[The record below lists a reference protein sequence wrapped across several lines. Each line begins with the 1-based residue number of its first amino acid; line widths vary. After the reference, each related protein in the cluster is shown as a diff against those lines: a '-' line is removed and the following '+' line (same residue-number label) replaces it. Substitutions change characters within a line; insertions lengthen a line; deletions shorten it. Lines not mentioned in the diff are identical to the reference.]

1 MKKKLKIIGIAFLI
15 FLIALIIGIVYLL
28 LNEFSVPKQVKDKVT
43 TLTKSYYGLDFDYDN
58 FSINLPSNKV
68 SISSF
73 SLSVADKSPFISIGS
88 TSLELASSSE
98 FLGMMSDKVVVNK
111 IVINNLKYDML
122 APQLGEASGAFKLP
136 SVPAKEVILN
146 GFSFNTPYGNFDL
159 SSNTAVLKKDG
170 SVVDVILDIP
180 NGPFGINSNL
190 AAKADLDTGS
200 STISVKILHKSIAD
214 CLPLSVFASEYNV
227 GIDDGS
233 FELGLTYTGNIEK
246 RINEPTKDLVNLLNN
261 ELQGNIRIN
270 KSKIGWNGLT
280 YEGSVNVSK
289 IATQSWNC
297 SLNGKFASGTIDIK
311 AKWLGDE
318 GQLSKFETDFNL
330 NQIKFTK
337 ANLTSFGLTDFD
349 YKPGSIG
356 LSGQI
361 KGDIAS
367 FSGSGK
373 ALVNNWYFLDKKLE
387 KSDFDWSLSNDLT
400 INTNGFVD
408 TYLGHL
414 KASST
419 VWLAGPNKFKG
430 VFEGNL
436 KDVGLKQIGTM
447 VDVPLDGMFSGPF
460 VIETDFLEPLKTIYN
475 FKATLEKGS
484 FYSFNTQHI
493 DGLITGSG
501 ADWKIINPHALLNN
515 GGEIWV
521 DGFIASTTL
530 NTKVKIKDAN
540 LVNFGLSQD
549 IASGVANLEATA
561 KGDLLKP
568 EVVGTLWGNNLV
580 VMDMPLKS
588 FKSEIKIKDSILR
601 LVPIVVKPID
611 GSFIDGYFTIDL
623 SDGKILNGGVNF
635 QQFCLELLRPYL
647 PLKISSKE
655 LDGVFSG
662 YANYSRRQDN
672 NYFKI
677 LVDGRDLLIAGE
689 EIDSVYLEGE
699 SLGKELDLKSLFVRA
714 FGGKV
719 NLTGQFKNLQKFSGA
734 VEGENIK
741 LDRMEFLKGILPNLT
756 GGLDFQGD
764 IDWDGNNRNGH
775 FVVFGRDI
783 QTDER
788 ELGNYG
794 GEVIIDNEKLEIK
807 NGEFD
812 KLGIKLSGDLMWGA
826 RQPYNFKL
834 DLKNVDF
841 SFIPQSHD
849 LTLFENGSILVNG
862 NCVVQGDLASLTPD
876 LVDVKLDNIQIKKDD
891 DVIVTNKPIQVKYQN
906 GNVEIRSFELKYKL
920 GILSIEGLI
929 SAAKDIGI
937 IIKGE
942 NFSAKALGHLFGIK
956 SFDYDG
962 DLSLNG
968 RIYGTTDNIKYSSQA
983 EINNLTVEGKEIP
996 LVQAKI
1002 DGDSKLLKIEE
1013 TFVKLKNNSFDLKGN
1028 IALDNFVPNQLDLK
1042 IAIPD
1047 GPISDLSE
1055 YLPKLIKEADGKIKG
1070 EINITG
1076 SPTNPE
1082 IIGDLHLNG
1091 KKIQL
1096 TSMKKPFTNV
1106 EFDMTTDDK
1115 ITTVNTLKASMGK
1128 GLIEGY
1134 GKVDFKNALGA
1145 LDVHLKTEKLDLPF
1159 MSLEIFNAS
1168 AAVDLTG
1175 DIYNP
1180 VIFSNIYIPRGRLG
1194 LNMNLI
1200 PESSESKPVFNS
1212 LKYRVNIE
1220 IPRNFWVKNA
1230 FLNAEMKGK
1239 CSVSGDLD
1247 NFKIE
1252 GGISTIQGKIF
1263 FKQRQFKIQNGEIR
1277 FGGVDNSLDPYIYVK
1292 SEGQVQSTKIYLT
1305 LAGNI
1310 SNFKPQ
1316 VYSTPPM
1323 SEGDIIA
1330 MLTLGRDLNAV
1341 SNSDTK
1347 DLFEDEV
1354 LEGLKNSYISSLIG
1368 DQLSSAL
1375 NLDEL
1380 YLTSAFD
1387 KKTGK
1392 TQSYVR
1398 IGKYLS
1404 DKIFMAYEGNM
1415 SDDKDESYIFEYRL
1429 PKGFIFSIEFEQP
1442 ENNQNYGIRYDW
1454 KF

>member
-1 MKKKLKIIGIAFLI
+1 MIASIIGV
-15 FLIALIIGIVYLL
+15 VYLL
-28 LNEFSVPKQVKDKVT
+28 FNEFSVPKQLKEKVT
-43 TLTKSYYGLDFDYDN
+43 QLTKSYYGLDFDYDY
-58 FSINLPSNKV
+58 FSINIPSNKV
-68 SISSF
+68 SVSSF
-73 SLSVADKSPFISIGS
+73 SLSVADKSPFVSIGS
-88 TSLELASSSE
+88 TTVELASSTE
-98 FLGMMSDKVVVNK
+98 VIGMINDKIVVNK
-111 IVINNLKYDML
+111 IVINDLKYDML
-122 APQLGEASGAFKLP
+122 APQLEEASGAFKLP
-136 SVPAKEVILN
+136 SVPAKEIIVN
-146 GFSFNTPYGNFDL
+146 GFSINTLYGNFDL
-159 SSNTAVLKKDG
+159 SSNTVIIKKDG
-170 SVVDVILDIP
+170 SIVDAILDIP
-180 NGPFGINSNL
+180 NGPFGISSNL
-190 AAKADLDTGS
+190 VFKANLDNGS
-200 STISVKILHKSIAD
+200 STIDVKIKHNSIAD
-214 CLPLSVFASEYNV
+214 CLPLSVFASEKNIR
-227 GIDDGS
+227 IDDGS
-233 FELGLTYTGNIEK
+233 FDLNISYNGNIEK
-246 RINEPTKDLVNLLNN
+246 RINEPAKDWVNLLNN
-261 ELQGNIRIN
+261 ELQGNISIKN
-270 KSKIGWNGLT
+270 TKIGWNGLT
-280 YEGSVNVSK
+280 YEGSVNLNK
-289 IATQSWNC
+289 IASQSWMC
-297 SLNGKFASGTIDIK
+297 SLNGKFASGTLDIK
-311 AKWLGDE
+311 GKWLGDE
-318 GQLSKFETDFNL
+318 NQLSKFETDFNL

-337 ANLTSFGLTDFD
+337 ANLSNFGLTDFG
-349 YKPGSIG
+349 YKPGSISV
-356 LSGQI
+356 SGQV

-373 ALVNNWYFLDKKLE
+373 ALAGNWYFLDKKLE
-387 KSDFDWSLSNDLT
+387 KADLDWNLSEDLT
-400 INTNGFVD
+400 IKTGGYVD

-419 VWLAGPNKFKG
+419 IWLTGPNKYKG
-430 VFEGNL
+430 VVEGSL

-447 VDVPLDGMFSGPF
+447 VDVPLDGMCSGPF
-460 VIETDFLEPLKTIYN
+460 VIEIDFLEPLKSIYS
-475 FKATLEKGS
+475 FKASLENGS
-484 FYSFNTQHI
+484 FYTFNSKHI
-493 DGLITGSG
+493 DALISGSG
-501 ADWKIINPHALLNN
+501 TDWKLINPHAMLKD

-521 DGFIASTTL
+521 EGFISSSTL
-530 NTKVKIKDAN
+530 DTKVKIKDTN
-540 LVNFGLSQD
+540 LVNFGLTQE
-549 IASGVANLEATA
+549 IASGCANLEATA
-561 KGDLLKP
+561 RGPLLKP
-568 EVVGTLWGNNLV
+568 EVKGTLWGDNIV
-580 VMDMPLKS
+580 VMNMPLKS
-588 FKSEIKIKDSILR
+588 LKSEVRIKDSVLR

-611 GSFIDGYFTIDL
+611 GSFIDGYITIDL
-623 SDGKILNGGVNF
+623 ADGKIINAGVNF

-672 NYFKI
+672 NYFKV

-699 SLGKELDLKSLFVRA
+699 SLGKQADLKSLFIRA

-719 NLTGQFKNLQKFSGA
+719 NLTGQFKNLQKFSGSI
-734 VEGENIK
+734 EGENLK
-741 LDRMEFLKGILPNLT
+741 FDRMEFLKSFLPSIT
-756 GGLDFQGD
+756 GSLDFQGN
-764 IDWDGNNRNGH
+764 IDWDDKNRNGH
-775 FVVFGRDI
+775 FIVFGRNI
-783 QTDER
+783 MTDER

-794 GEVIIDNEKLEIK
+794 GEVVINNEKLEIK

-812 KLGIKLSGDLMWGA
+812 KLGIKLSGDLKWGG

-834 DLKNVDF
+834 DLNKVDF

-849 LTLFENGSILVNG
+849 FTLFENGSILVNG
-862 NCVVQGDLASLTPD
+862 NCVVQGDLASLTPN
-876 LVDVKLDNIQIKKDD
+876 LVDLKFDNIQIKKDD
-891 DVIVTNKPIQVKYQN
+891 DVIVTNKPIHIKCQN
-906 GNVEIRSFELKYKL
+906 GNVDIQSFELKYKL
-920 GILSIEGLI
+920 GILSVSGLI
-929 SAAKDIGI
+929 SAAKNVGI
-937 IIKGE
+937 NIKGD
-942 NFSAKALGHLFGIK
+942 NFSAKALGHLFGLKNIN
-956 SFDYDG
+956 YDG
-962 DLSLNG
+962 AVSLNG
-968 RIYGTTDNIKYSSQA
+968 KVYGTTDDIKYSYQT
-983 EINNLTVEGKEIP
+983 EINNFTIEGKEIP

-1002 DGDSKLLKIEE
+1002 EGDSRLLKIEE
-1013 TFVKLKNNSFDLKGN
+1013 TFVKLKNNSFDLKGT
-1028 IALDNFVPNQLDLK
+1028 ISLDNFVPNNLDLK
-1042 IAIPD
+1042 ISIPN
-1047 GPISDLSE
+1047 GPISDLSV
-1055 YLPKLIKEADGKIKG
+1055 YLPKVIKEAEGLIKG
-1070 EINITG
+1070 ELNITG
-1076 SPTNPE
+1076 SPSNPE

-1128 GLIEGY
+1128 GIIEGY

-1145 LDVHLKTEKLDLPF
+1145 LDVHLRTEKLDLPF

-1200 PESSESKPVFNS
+1200 PESSKSEPIFNS
-1212 LKYRVNIE
+1212 LKYRVNVE

-1239 CSVSGDLD
+1239 CSVSGDLE
-1247 NFKIE
+1247 NFKVE

-1277 FGGVDNSLDPYIYVK
+1277 FGGVDNSLDPYIFVK

-1305 LAGNI
+1305 LTGNI

-1354 LEGLKNSYISSLIG
+1354 LEGLKNSYISALIG
-1368 DQLSSAL
+1368 NQLSSAL

-1404 DKIFMAYEGNM
+1404 DKVFMAYEGNM
-1415 SDDKDESYIFEYRL
+1415 SDDRDESYIFEYRL